1 MPAQDFDIKF
11 VAFVDILGFR
21 RIVMGM
27 AANHERFELIRDI
40 LAKIDQEAANLDGMG
55 QKPAGVAFSD
65 SYVITGEHG
74 WRVVQFVAR
83 LTTDLLTHGILSR
96 GGVAYGPVF
105 HEERVVFGPAMIEA
119 YDLERNVAKYPRVI
133 LSPQAYEA
141 IQAQPPHR
149 ETFQDG
155 VLLYDGDRD
164 GCHCINTMLPPV
176 THKLAGDQKRAVA
189 TEFLSNVRSHIEKNL
204 RDLKDLDQR
213 TKWMWLRHRF
223 NEELL
228 RLGIVDLLPVQG
240 GA

>member
-1 MPAQDFDIKF
+1 MFRAPI
-11 VAFVDILGFR
+11 GFLSNR
-21 RIVMGM
+21 DVCTRHDRG
-27 AANHERFELIRDI
+27 ASQQTAGQFKLIRDV
-40 LAKIDQEAANLDGMG
+40 LAKIDEEAANLEGFG

-105 HEERVVFGPAMIEA
+105 HEERVVFGPAMIDA

-133 LSPQAYEA
+133 FSPGAYDA
-141 IQAQPPHR
+141 VRDQPPHR
-149 ETFQDG
+149 ATFEDD
-155 VLLYDGDRD
+155 VLLCNDDGD
-164 GCHCINTMLPPV
+164 GCHCINTMLPP
-176 THKLAGDQKRAVA
+176 TIHKLAGDHKRAVA
-189 TEFLSNVRSHIEKNL
+189 TDFMFRVRPHIENNL

-223 NEELL
+223 NEELEKQ
-228 RLGIVDLLPVQG
+228 GIVEVVLPIPP
-240 GA
+240 